1 MRLLRACKLKTG
13 FVAAITAERIAAIF
27 LIERAAALS
36 AAGSAGF
43 VGCRAEAGTIVVA
56 SEG

>member
-1 MRLLRACKLKTG
+1 MRLLRTCKLKTG

-43 VGCRAEAGTIVVA
+43 VGRAEAGTVVVA

>member
-27 LIERAAALS
+27 LVERAAALS

-43 VGCRAEAGTIVVA
+43 VGRAEAGTVVVA